1 MSGGSAVADRLD
13 GRIVTRDVDAVM
25 PPLQRL
31 HRRRTGRLL
40 SLLLSVLLP
49 TAAAGVYLYRYA
61 DNQYVS
67 TFRFSVRHQAPLR
80 VDPSGGGA
88 MATSLGPA
96 ATLAMI
102 NDSQIVVQYLKSRQV
117 IDDVAAAGVDL
128 DTIYAQSDRDFLAHL
143 APGASAEVRQRYWR
157 RMVDPFF
164 DLTNGI
170 VSVRVR
176 AFRPQDA
183 RLVADTVL
191 SLAEKLVNDM
201 SHRAH
206 ADQLAYAAREA
217 DESGS
222 RLRRIQGE
230 LAAYRNQHAVLFP
243 EMQATADSSVEGKVE
258 ESLIEAKAA
267 YNAQLAQ
274 GASPTASLMV
284 MLHSRIDALT
294 AEQTRVHAGLAQAD
308 GSASLASVMSGYSV
322 LKADEAIAARIH
334 ERALIAL
341 QDARNEAAQQ
351 SIYLAAF
358 VRPALPQDSEYP
370 VRWRVLLETAALSF
384 AAWSLLQLLY
394 HGIRDHID

>member
-1 MSGGSAVADRLD
+1 MSGGSVTADRMD
-13 GRIVTRDVDAVM
+13 GSLVSHEAGAAM
-25 PPLQRL
+25 PPLHRL

-40 SLLLSVLLP
+40 SLLAAVVLP
-49 TAAAGVYLYRYA
+49 TALAGVYLYRYA
-61 DNQYVS
+61 DDQYIS
-67 TFRFSVRHQAPLR
+67 EFRFSVRHQAPLR
-80 VDPSGGGA
+80 VDPSGGPA
-88 MATSLGPA
+88 MSTSLGPA
-96 ATLAMI
+96 ANLAMI

-117 IDDVAAAGVDL
+117 IDDVTASGVDL
-128 DTIYAQSDRDFLAHL
+128 DAIYARADGDSLAHL
-143 APGASAEVRQRYWR
+143 TPGAPAEARQRYWR

-170 VSVRVR
+170 VSVQVR

-183 RLVADTVL
+183 RLVAEKVL

-206 ADQLAYAAREA
+206 ADQLAYAVREA
-217 DESGS
+217 DDSGV
-222 RLRRIQGE
+222 RLRRIQAE

-267 YNAQLAQ
+267 YNAQLAE
-274 GASPTASLMV
+274 GASPGARLMM

-294 AEQTRVHAGLAQAD
+294 AEQQRVHGGLAQAD
-308 GSASLASVMSGYSV
+308 ASGSLASVMSGYSV
-322 LKADEAIAARIH
+322 LQADEAIAARIH

-370 VRWRVLLETAALSF
+370 VRWRLLLETAVLSF
-384 AAWSLLQLLY
+384 AAWCLLQLIY